1 MKAADLP
8 DSFPAAS
15 TALTVTVYSVSGVRP
30 VSSISKPSTSLSV
43 FTFAS
48 STYTLYPATPTLSV
62 DAVQVIFAPVCVTSD
77 AVTPAGAVGASVSFS
92 SSASNVVNV
101 AASDLA
107 DSFPAASTA
116 LTVTEYPVFAVS
128 PVKSYS
134 VTVTGV
140 AFTFVSPTYTLYPVT
155 ATLSVDAVQV
165 IFAPVCVTSDAATPA
180 GTDGASVSC
189 VFGVVNVAA
198 SDLADSFFAAST
210 AVTFTE

>member
-77 AVTPAGAVGASVSFS
+77 AVTPAG
-92 SSASNVVNV
+92 
-101 AASDLA
+101 
-107 DSFPAASTA
+107 
-116 LTVTEYPVFAVS
+116 
-128 PVKSYS
+128 
-134 VTVTGV
+134 
-140 AFTFVSPTYTLYPVT
+140 
-155 ATLSVDAVQV
+155 
-165 IFAPVCVTSDAATPA
+165 PA

>member
-30 VSSISKPSTSLSV
+30 VSSSSKPSTSLSV
-43 FTFAS
+43 FTFVS
-48 STYTLYPATPTLSV
+48 STYTLYPATPTLSA

-77 AVTPAGAVGASVSFS
+77 AVTPAGTDGASLSFS

-116 LTVTEYPVFAVS
+116 LTVTVYSVFAVS
-128 PVKSYS
+128 PDSSYS
-134 VTVTGV
+134 VTVTGEV
-140 AFTFVSPTYTLYPVT
+140 FTLDSPRYTLYPAT
-155 ATLSVDAVQV
+155 PTLSVAAVQV
-165 IFAPVCVTSDAATPA
+165 IFAPVCVTSDAVTPA

-198 SDLADSFFAAST
+198 SDLPDSFSAAST